1 MKISGSLTLL
11 LLLGSV
17 SAQETSESNPPTPSD
32 LYAAL
37 KEMTAS
43 LVQLKADMATVQP
56 VAFSASLAVEGEL
69 HIGPV
74 PSDTPLIYR
83 HVPTNIGNA
92 YNTTTGV
99 FTAPVRG
106 AYHFEF
112 HINSANSRSTAA
124 FLVKNSENVFAA
136 HESQPAHFMSSSN
149 GVTLLLEVGDKVF
162 VRLAATSHVF
172 DNFNHHTTFSGHLLF
187 PM

>member
-43 LVQLKADMATVQP
+43 LVQLKADMAT
-56 VAFSASLAVEGEL
+56 G
-69 HIGPV
+69 
-74 PSDTPLIYR
+74 T
-83 HVPTNIGNA
+83 
-92 YNTTTGV
+92 
-99 FTAPVRG
+99 VRISS
-106 AYHFEF
+106 H
-112 HINSANSRSTAA
+112 RVSTAA

-136 HESQPAHFMSSSN
+136 HESQPAIS
-149 GVTLLLEVGDKVF
+149 
-162 VRLAATSHVF
+162 
-172 DNFNHHTTFSGHLLF
+172 
-187 PM
+187 